1 MHDMTERLDNHP
13 PELIDDP
20 QRPDVLL
27 ASGDWTFQNAGI
39 LLVLLAKAA
48 AGPRQID
55 ALRVKKLDATGSRML
70 IKLQNVLGL
79 ENPAVLVAPELDTLL
94 QAVRAVSGKSKA
106 PVDSTPPLLRMLAAI
121 GSWVDNA
128 WHNVLVFLAFLGQ
141 TLVSLTESLFN
152 PRHWRVTSIIHH
164 MQVVGLNAVP
174 LSMLLNFMVGAVVA
188 FLGATVLKEFGA
200 ELWVVE
206 LVGVAFFREFGVL
219 LTAILLAGRTASAF
233 TAQIGSMKSGE
244 ELDAIRTMGL
254 DPIEVL
260 VLPRIK
266 ALLLTLPLLTF
277 LSTMAGILGG
287 MAVCDWSLGIS
298 PEMFVNRLNDELSP
312 RHFWLGMS
320 KAPIFAMVIGLIGCL
335 EGFKS
340 ESNAQSVGEHT
351 TSSVVQ
357 CITLVIL
364 LDALAALFFM
374 ELDL

>member
-1 MHDMTERLDNHP
+1 MTARLDNIP
-13 PELIDDP
+13 PELNTDP
-20 QRPDVLL
+20 KRPDVLI
-27 ASGDWTFQNAGI
+27 ASGDWTFQHANTM
-39 LLVLLAKAA
+39 LELLAKAP
-48 AGPRQID
+48 GKPKQLD
-55 ALRVKKLDATGSRML
+55 ALSLNKLDATGSRML
-70 IKLQNVLGL
+70 IHLQRQL
-79 ENPAVLVAPELDTLL
+79 EVDETALAIAPELDALL
-94 QAVRAVSGKSKA
+94 QAVRKVSGKSEA
-106 PVDSTPPLLRMLAAI
+106 PIDATPWHIRFLAAV
-121 GSWVDNA
+121 GAWVDNA
-128 WHNVLVFLAFLGQ
+128 WKNILIFLAFLGQ
-141 TLVSLTESLFN
+141 TLVSLIESFFN
-152 PRHWRVTSIIHH
+152 PRHWRITSIVYH

-174 LSMLLNFMVGAVVA
+174 LSMLLSFMVGAVVA

-200 ELWVVE
+200 QLWVVE

-244 ELDAIRTMGL
+244 ELDAIKTMGL

-277 LSTMAGILGG
+277 LSTMAGLLGG
-287 MAVCDWSLGIS
+287 MAVCNWHLDIS
-298 PEMFVNRLNDELSP
+298 PEMFINRLNNELSP

-320 KAPIFAMVIGLIGCL
+320 KAPIFAIVIGLIGCL

>member
-1 MHDMTERLDNHP
+1 MTARLDNIP
-13 PELIDDP
+13 PELNTDP
-20 QRPDVLL
+20 TRPDVLN
-27 ASGDWTFQNAGI
+27 ASGDWTFQHANTM
-39 LLVLLAKAA
+39 LELLAKAP
-48 AGPRQID
+48 GKSKQLD
-55 ALRVKKLDATGSRML
+55 ALSVNKLDATGSRML
-70 IKLQNVLGL
+70 IHLQSQLGL
-79 ENPAVLVAPELDTLL
+79 DEQSLAIQPELNTLL
-94 QAVRAVSGKSKA
+94 QAVRKVSAKSEA
-106 PVDSTPPLLRMLAAI
+106 PIDATPWLIRFLAAV
-121 GSWVDNA
+121 GAWVDNA
-128 WHNVLVFLAFLGQ
+128 WKNILIFLAFLGQ
-141 TLVSLTESLFN
+141 TLVSLIESFFN
-152 PRHWRVTSIIHH
+152 PRHWRITSIVYH

-174 LSMLLNFMVGAVVA
+174 LSMLLSFMVGAVVA

-200 ELWVVE
+200 QLWVVE

-244 ELDAIRTMGL
+244 ELDAIKTMGL

-277 LSTMAGILGG
+277 LSTMAGLLGG
-287 MAVCDWSLGIS
+287 MAVCNWHLDIS
-298 PEMFVNRLNDELSP
+298 PEMFINRLNNELSP

-320 KAPIFAMVIGLIGCL
+320 KAPIFAIVIGLIGCL

>member
-1 MHDMTERLDNHP
+1 MTARLDNIP
-13 PELIDDP
+13 PELNTDP
-20 QRPDVLL
+20 KRPDVLN
-27 ASGDWTFQNAGI
+27 ASGDWTFQHANTM
-39 LLVLLAKAA
+39 LELLAKSS
-48 AGPRQID
+48 GKPKQLD
-55 ALRVKKLDATGSRML
+55 ALAVNKLDATGSRML
-70 IKLQNVLGL
+70 IHLQRQLGL
-79 ENPAVLVAPELDTLL
+79 DDKSLTIQPELNALL
-94 QAVRAVSGKSKA
+94 QAVSKVSGNSEA
-106 PVDSTPPLLRMLAAI
+106 PIDATPWHIRFLAAV
-121 GSWVDNA
+121 GAWVANA
-128 WHNVLVFLAFLGQ
+128 WKNILIFLAFLGQ
-141 TLVSLTESLFN
+141 TLVSLIESFFN
-152 PRHWRVTSIIHH
+152 PRHWRITSVVYH

-174 LSMLLNFMVGAVVA
+174 LSMLLSFMVGAVVA

-200 ELWVVE
+200 QLWVVE

-244 ELDAIRTMGL
+244 ELDAIKTMGL

-277 LSTMAGILGG
+277 LSTMAGLLGG
-287 MAVCDWSLGIS
+287 MAVCNWHLDIS
-298 PEMFVNRLNDELSP
+298 PEMFINRLNNELSP
-312 RHFWLGMS
+312 RHFWLGLS
-320 KAPIFAMVIGLIGCL
+320 KAPVFAVVIGLIGCL

>member
-1 MHDMTERLDNHP
+1 MTARLDNNP
-13 PELIDDP
+13 PALIDDP
-20 QRPDVLL
+20 QRPGVLL
-27 ASGDWTFQNAGI
+27 ASGDWTFQNAMHMLE
-39 LLVLLAKAA
+39 LLRKAPH
-48 AGPRQID
+48 GMIQLD
-55 ALRVKKLDATGSRML
+55 ALTVNKLDATGSRML
-70 IKLQNVLGL
+70 LGLQRTLGL
-79 ENPAVLVAPELDTLL
+79 EDAAVLLAPELDALL
-94 QAVRAVSGKSKA
+94 RAVRAVSGKTA
-106 PVDSTPPLLRMLAAI
+106 TPADNVHPVVRFLAAV
-121 GSWVDNA
+121 GAWVDNA
-128 WHNVLVFLAFLGQ
+128 RHNVLVFLAFLGQ
-141 TLVSLTESLFN
+141 TLVSLVRNFFS
-152 PRHWRVTSIIHH
+152 PRHWRVTSVVHH

-244 ELDAIRTMGL
+244 ELDALKTMGL
-254 DPIEVL
+254 DPIDVL

-277 LSTMAGILGG
+277 LSTMAGLLGG

-364 LDALAALFFM
+364 LDALAAMFFM